1 MQLLELT
8 PAERAFLAAEPGAAT
23 GFTERLSQRLAAA
36 LTARLRMTTQVQP
49 GSITARIE
57 TCTAPVWQ
65 PDGALAT
72 LWLTRRLGGG
82 RVLGQAS
89 FVPRTLISML
99 DETLAE
105 CWLERQTQ
113 NETPVVCAWAVSAGP
128 VHARL
133 ELHLPDQLNDMA
145 HWAQGVI
152 QRA

>member
-23 GFTERLSQRLAAA
+23 GFAARLSQRLAAA
-36 LTARLRMTTQVQP
+36 LTARLRLATQVQP
-49 GSITARIE
+49 GPVTAGVE
-57 TCTAPVWQ
+57 TCMVPVWQ

-105 CWLERQTQ
+105 CWLERQMQ
-113 NETPVVCAWAVSAGP
+113 HETPAACAWTVSAGT
-128 VHARL
+128 VQARL

-152 QRA
+152 HRA